1 MNSAD
6 TISVRSSSGAARQ
19 EAGERDGNAGFSL
32 LEMVIGL
39 TVLSIALLGLGVLL
53 VANERARENTALEVQ
68 ATHLLRNV
76 AESIRSVTFAD
87 TADQFDNY
95 YFTDTESGATGLVQ
109 VFRNEMDTSAA
120 AQILGFP
127 RDLDGDDLADNVS
140 VTNYNLLPVKIE
152 VYFDTL
158 DGTLTRELYLIL
170 SDED

>member
-1 MNSAD
+1 MNS
-6 TISVRSSSGAARQ
+6 TEYISLHSFSDAARQ

-32 LEMVIGL
+32 LEMVNGL
-39 TVLSIALLGLGVLL
+39 SVLSIALLGLGVLL

-68 ATHLLRNV
+68 VTHLLRNV
-76 AESIRSVTFAD
+76 AESVRSVTFAD

-109 VFRNEMDTSAA
+109 VFRNEMDTSAD

-127 RDLDGDDLADNVS
+127 RDLDGNDLADNVS

-152 VYFDTL
+152 VDFVTA
-158 DGTLTRELYLIL
+158 DGTQTRELYLIL
-170 SDED
+170 SNED